1 MGSRENLIVMNLTKE
16 QIKQLIKEEKLS
28 ISPLLDPEQIGDLT
42 IDFRLGTD
50 FLVTIHGSNPFI
62 DASLNNNDKFPIKS
76 SFQETRRKLGETFLF
91 HPNQTVL
98 ASSLEY
104 VKLPK
109 NVYAELTMRS
119 SYLRLGLS
127 ISAIVQP
134 GYCGCLSIE
143 LTNVNKVPLNLT
155 VGASIMQAR
164 LFEVKD
170 ELNYFSKKRKYMC
183 QVRPLI
189 SAVAADGDFK
199 HLHRIWKQN
208 NHIA

>member
-1 MGSRENLIVMNLTKE
+1 MNLVNSEIAELLKNGSLV
-16 QIKQLIKEEKLS
+16 IN
-28 ISPLLDPEQIGDLT
+28 PLLDPSQVGDMT

-50 FLVTIHGSNPFI
+50 FLVAIHGSNPFI
-62 DASLNNNDKFPIKS
+62 DASLNNNDRFPIKN

-109 NVYAELTMRS
+109 NVYAELTLRS

-127 ISAIVQP
+127 LSAIVQP

-143 LTNVNKVPLNLT
+143 LTNVNKIPLNVT
-155 VGASIMQAR
+155 VGAALMQAR
-164 LFEVKD
+164 LFEIKA
-170 ELNYFSKKRKYMC
+170 ESNYFSRKRKYMC
-183 QVRPLI
+183 QVRPI
-189 SAVAADGDFK
+189 VSAVAADGDFV
-199 HLHRIWKQN
+199 HLHKIWQQN
-208 NHIA
+208 NHLR

>member
-1 MGSRENLIVMNLTKE
+1 MNLINSEITE
-16 QIKQLIKEEKLS
+16 LIKSGSLV
-28 ISPLLDPEQIGDLT
+28 INPLLDPSQVGDIT

-50 FLVTIHGSNPFI
+50 FLVAIHGSNPFI
-62 DASLNNNDKFPIKS
+62 DASLNNNDRFPIKN

-109 NVYAELTMRS
+109 NVYAELTLRS

-127 ISAIVQP
+127 LSAIVQP

-143 LTNVNKVPLNLT
+143 LTNVNKIPLNVT
-155 VGASIMQAR
+155 VGAALMQAR
-164 LFEVKD
+164 LFGIKAES
-170 ELNYFSKKRKYMC
+170 NYFSKKRKYMC
-183 QVRPLI
+183 QVRPI
-189 SAVAADGDFK
+189 VSAVASDGDFV
-199 HLHRIWKQN
+199 HLNKIWQQN
-208 NHIA
+208 NHLR

>member
-1 MGSRENLIVMNLTKE
+1 MNLVKAE
-16 QIKQLIKEEKLS
+16 INELIKEGKLS
-28 ISPLLDPEQIGDLT
+28 ITPLLDPEQVGDMA

-50 FLVTIHGSNPFI
+50 FLVAIHGSNPFI
-62 DASLNNNDKFPIKS
+62 DASLNNNDRFPIKN

-109 NVYAELTMRS
+109 NVYVELTMRS

-127 ISAIVQP
+127 LSAIVQP

-143 LTNVNKVPLNLT
+143 LTNVNKIPLNLT
-155 VGASIMQAR
+155 VGAAIMQAR
-164 LFEVKD
+164 LFEIKT
-170 ELNYFSKKRKYMC
+170 ESNYFSKKRKYMC

-189 SAVAADGDFK
+189 SAVAADEDFI
-199 HLHRIWKQN
+199 HLNKIWQRI
-208 NHIA
+208 NHIN

>member
-1 MGSRENLIVMNLTKE
+1 MEESQTENTMTLSKT
-16 QIKQLIKEEKLS
+16 QILRLIKDKELC
-28 ISPLLDPEQIGDLT
+28 ISPLLDESQIGDLT

-62 DASLNNNDKFPIKS
+62 DASLNNGDRFPIKS

-98 ASSLEY
+98 ASTLEY

-109 NVYAELTMRS
+109 NVYLELSMRS

-127 ISAIVQP
+127 MSSIVQP

-155 VGASIMQAR
+155 VGASMIQAR
-164 LFEVKD
+164 LFTITVD
-170 ELNYFSKKRKYMC
+170 SNYFSRKRKYMC

-189 SAVAADGDFK
+189 SAVAADIDFK
-199 HLHRIWKQN
+199 ALHEIWKKN
-208 NHIA
+208 NHLT

>member
-1 MGSRENLIVMNLTKE
+1 MNLTKE
-16 QIKQLIKEEKLS
+16 QILGLLNEKKLS
-28 ISPLLDPEQIGDLT
+28 ISPLLEEDQIGDLS

-62 DASLNNNDKFPIKS
+62 DASLNNDDKFPIKS
-76 SFQETRRKLGETFLF
+76 SFQATRRKLGETFLF

-104 VKLPK
+104 IKLPK
-109 NVYAELTMRS
+109 DVYLELTMRS

-127 ISAIVQP
+127 LSAIVQP
-134 GYCGCLSIE
+134 GYCGCMSIE

-155 VGASIMQAR
+155 VGAAVMQAR
-164 LFEVKD
+164 LFKLET
-170 ELNYFSKKRKYMC
+170 ESNYFSKRRKYIC

-199 HLHRIWKQN
+199 HLHKIWKRN
-208 NHIA
+208 NHIPE